1 VPPRGRGRRRP
12 VTGTE
17 RLGARRWAPSERFVL
32 SEQGVAIEARYR
44 AGIVTARS
52 TGGRASFDA
61 ARAAWSER
69 FRLRPD
75 DGVYLGELRDG
86 GATLSEIV
94 ERLEVCGQTRKHAVE
109 TMTRLLDLG
118 LVESMRLHSGRK
130 PRL

>member
-1 VPPRGRGRRRP
+1 

-17 RLGARRWAPSERFVL
+17 SRRWAPSERFVL
-32 SEQGVAIEARYR
+32 SEQGAAIEARYR

-61 ARAAWSER
+61 ARSAWSVK
-69 FRLRPD
+69 FRLQPD

-86 GATLSEIV
+86 AATLSQIV

-118 LVESMRLHSGRK
+118 LVSSTRSHSLRKARL
-130 PRL
+130 